1 MKNKVNTK
9 WFFKKRIYFNEN
21 DLKFKQWFQIIIKES
36 LNWKAILIKAI
47 VFLVCACILIPISL
61 HLQYWALRI
70 SPNEVIAASNGLI
83 SVQPIGNPGIEFSLL
98 AHDNS
103 ALVFFVESITII
115 LASICLIIVSPKIYL
130 LIPLSFVLIG
140 GIMNTN
146 CRATEFEYYEGSYFY
161 LQHTLNPTSKQY
173 GLSNIVIDYWHFNNH
188 SNNYVIFNFNDTCV
202 ISGSIGFISF
212 LIITIIFNYYPA
224 IKKELII
231 EKKKKLKK
239 QNKLKNDYMKSN
251 L

>member
-1 MKNKVNTK
+1 
-9 WFFKKRIYFNEN
+9 
-21 DLKFKQWFQIIIKES
+21 
-36 LNWKAILIKAI
+36 
-47 VFLVCACILIPISL
+47 
-61 HLQYWALRI
+61 
-70 SPNEVIAASNGLI
+70 
-83 SVQPIGNPGIEFSLL
+83 
-98 AHDNS
+98 
-103 ALVFFVESITII
+103 
-115 LASICLIIVSPKIYL
+115 
-130 LIPLSFVLIG
+130 VLIG

-224 IKKELII
+224 IKKELIT